1 MTKQETP
8 RSDTVMLKRSTPFAL
23 YGVMMIAAGIA
34 AFLFGALLGVV
45 RLIVGNPAWLLNVNE
60 AIVWYSAAPV
70 VLGIVCV
77 AKDVLFV
84 VGAKRARKKVRFD
97 ELASDQVTAVLTAY
111 NDELS
116 IYQAVRDFSA
126 SPHVK
131 RVVVVSNN
139 SVDNTE
145 AEAARA
151 GAIVFNE
158 VKPGYGACVL
168 RALSEG
174 CRFDDTEL
182 VLLCEG
188 DMTFRAAD
196 IPKFLAY
203 APHADIVNGTRIVE
217 QLQESSTQIS
227 TFIHYGNFAVA
238 KLLEMKY
245 LGESTLSDVGTTY
258 KLCRKGPLLELLPH
272 LDSDVNLEFNP
283 HLLEQAI
290 RRGLAVVECPITF
303 HPRVGTSKGGNVSNH
318 VATKVGLRMIAGI
331 ALGWDRIK

>member
-1 MTKQETP
+1 MIKSKSFQ
-8 RSDTVMLKRSTPFAL
+8 SDVVVTSRGTYFAL
-23 YGVMMIAAGIA
+23 YGAIMIALGILV
-34 AFLFGALLGVV
+34 FVFGAVLGVI
-45 RLIVGNPAWLLNVNE
+45 RLIVGNPPWLLTINE
-60 AIVWYSAAPV
+60 GIVWYSAMPI
-70 VLGIVCV
+70 VLGLFCV
-77 AKDVLFV
+77 AKDVFFTV
-84 VGAKRARKKVRFD
+84 SAKRACKKVRFD
-97 ELASDQVTAVLTAY
+97 ELASDQVTVVLTAY

-116 IYQAVRDFSA
+116 IYQAVRDFTA
-126 SPHVK
+126 SPYVK

-139 SVDNTE
+139 SADNTE
-145 AEAARA
+145 AEARRA

-158 VKPGYGACVL
+158 MKPGYGACVF
-168 RALSEG
+168 RALTEG
-174 CRFDDTEL
+174 CRFDDTEI

-258 KLCRKGPLLELLPH
+258 KLCRKAPLLDLLPH
-272 LDSDVNLEFNP
+272 LDTDVNLEFNP
-283 HLLEQAI
+283 YLLEQAI

-303 HPRVGTSKGGNVSNH
+303 HPRVGVSKGGNISNF
-318 VATKVGLRMIAGI
+318 VAMKVGLRMIVGI
-331 ALGWDRIK
+331 IAGWDRIK